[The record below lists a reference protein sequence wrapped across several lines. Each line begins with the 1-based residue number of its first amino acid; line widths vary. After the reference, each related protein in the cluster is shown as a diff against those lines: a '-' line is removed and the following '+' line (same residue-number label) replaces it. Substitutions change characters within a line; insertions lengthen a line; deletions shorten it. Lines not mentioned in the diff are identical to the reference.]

1 MNDVAKSETAAP
13 ALDYSNLQFHPLA
26 NIFPLIEGEE
36 FDAFVDMYKKQGLL
50 QQIVLHQG
58 MILEGRNRY
67 RAGQK
72 LGQEFS
78 AKDFTQ
84 LPPGKNP
91 YEFVIAANVQRR
103 HLSTEQKRTLALRL
117 IRERPNDSDR
127 KIALLLGMS
136 NKTIWT
142 YRKELEEMFER
153 FVRTWHDLDINQRR
167 DFVAQY
173 RHELAQANGV

>member
-1 MNDVAKSETAAP
+1 MNDVAKSETAKA
-13 ALDYSNLQFHPLA
+13 ALDYDALQFHPLA

-36 FDAFVDMYKKQGLL
+36 FDAFVEMFRKQGLL
-50 QQIVLHQG
+50 QQITLHQA

-67 RAGQK
+67 RAGQS
-72 LGQEFS
+72 LGQKFS
-78 AKDFTQ
+78 AKDFTD
-84 LPPGKNP
+84 LPAGKNP
-91 YEFVIAANVQRR
+91 YEFVIAANVHRR
-103 HLSTEQKRTLALRL
+103 HLTTEQKRGLALRL

-136 NKTIWT
+136 NKTIST

-153 FVRTWHDLDINQRR
+153 FVRTWHDLDANQRK
-167 DFVAQY
+167 DFVSQY